1 MKNLFTI
8 AMIIFSFYVLFGE
21 LKKVDFNSQNDTE
34 TELVDDDVQVII
46 RGLNQ
51 FDDIDLIT
59 VKNTIEKTYGLNCEI
74 SDPVQVNCQNS
85 VINCNDAQ
93 IQLGGEN
100 GFVYDENEV
109 ITIYVTS
116 LDMSSSETS
125 EGNNLMV
132 KGLCFGNSVFLKKD
146 SWLKSVTIHEFS
158 HNYIYEHCKNNCIMA
173 EYGEGWNH
181 TKDTPIFCDNCKS
194 QLPSELSSK
203 LP

>member
-34 TELVDDDVQVII
+34 TELVDDDVQVVI

-59 VKNTIEKTYGLNCEI
+59 VKNAIETTYGMNCKI
-74 SDPVQVNCQNS
+74 SDPIQVDCENS
-85 VINCNDAQ
+85 TITCEDVDGQ
-93 IQLGGEN
+93 PGWS
-100 GFVYDENEV
+100 YDEDEV
-109 ITIYVTS
+109 ITVYVTS
-116 LDMSSSETS
+116 QNMYSSE
-125 EGNNLMV
+125 NNMMV
-132 KGLCFGNSVFLKKD
+132 SGLCSGNVVYLKKD
-146 SWLKSVTIHEFS
+146 SWLKKVTIHELT
-158 HNYIYEHCKNNCIMA
+158 HNYIYDHCENKCVMNPYVEAWDNI
-173 EYGEGWNH
+173 ND
-181 TKDTPIFCDNCKS
+181 KPIFCDNCKS

>member
-34 TELVDDDVQVII
+34 TELVDDDVQVVI

-51 FDDIDLIT
+51 FDNNDLIT
-59 VKNTIEKTYGLNCEI
+59 VKNTIEDIYGLNCEI
-74 SDPVQVNCQNS
+74 SDPVQVDCQNS
-85 VINCNDAQ
+85 IINCNDAQ
-93 IQLGGEN
+93 SQLGGES
-100 GFVYDENEV
+100 GFVYDESEI

-116 LDMSSSETS
+116 LNMFDTS
-125 EGNNLMV
+125 DGYDVMV

-146 SWLKSVTIHEFS
+146 SWLKKVTIHELT
-158 HNYIYEHCKNNCIMA
+158 HNYIYDHCENRCVMNPYDEAWDNINDK
-173 EYGEGWNH
+173 
-181 TKDTPIFCDNCKS
+181 PVFCDDCKS